1 MTPLMWAKNRNG
13 KKEGGVME
21 SSVRDEGM
29 HLLALE
35 LADVD

>member
-1 MTPLMWAKNRNG
+1 MTPLMWAGNKNG

-29 HLLALE
+29 RHLVLD